1 VNSSGMFRRILVET
15 RIFVFYIYL
24 TIFNGDNKLGS
35 ANTVLRL
42 IAGGVGAKLLLGSA
56 NTVQKA
62 PTGGAGLRLIAGGVG
77 AKPLL
82 GSVNTVQKA
91 PTGGAGAKPLLGSAN
106 TDWC

>member
-1 VNSSGMFRRILVET
+1 MNSSGMFRRILVET

-42 IAGGVGAKLLLGSA
+42 IAGGVAAKPLVGSA
-56 NTVQKA
+56 YTVQRA
-62 PTGGAGLRLIAGGVG
+62 PTGGVG

-82 GSVNTVQKA
+82 VSV
-91 PTGGAGAKPLLGSAN
+91 N